1 MADKGTQVSRREFLT
16 CAVVG
21 TAGATLGGLLGC
33 AAALTYPA
41 TVVDGQI
48 SLSRSELE
56 QLAGVNRPVVVKA
69 PDLPD
74 PVILIPVD
82 AKTFRVVS
90 AKCTHLGCHVR
101 PAKNFLVCPC
111 HGSTFNLGGEVVRG
125 PASSA
130 LTTYPVEING
140 DEIKIILF

>member
-1 MADKGTQVSRREFLT
+1 VVDKGIQVSRRTFLT
-16 CAVVG
+16 CAAAG
-21 TAGATLGGLLGC
+21 TAGAALGGLLGC

-48 SLSRSELE
+48 SLSRSKLE
-56 QLAGVNRPVVVKA
+56 QLAGVNKPVVVKA

-82 AKTFRVVS
+82 EKNFRAVS

-111 HGSTFNLGGEVVRG
+111 HGSTYDLGGEVIRG
-125 PASSA
+125 PAPSA
-130 LTTYPVEING
+130 LTTYPVEVNG
-140 DEIKIILF
+140 DRIKIILF

>member
-16 CAVVG
+16 YAAVG
-21 TAGATLGGLLGC
+21 TAGAALGGLLGC
-33 AAALTYPA
+33 AAALIYPA
-41 TVVDGQI
+41 TVVEGQI

-56 QLAGVNRPVVVKA
+56 QLAGLNRPVVVKA
-69 PDLPD
+69 PKLPD

-82 AKTFRVVS
+82 EKTFRAMS

-111 HGSTFNLGGEVVRG
+111 HGSTFNLRGEVVRG

-130 LTTYPVEING
+130 LTTYSVEVNG
-140 DEIKIILF
+140 NEIKIILF

>member
-1 MADKGTQVSRREFLT
+1 MTDKGTQISRRAFLT
-16 CAVVG
+16 CAAAG

-56 QLAGVNRPVVVKA
+56 QLAGVNRPVIVKA
-69 PDLPD
+69 HDLPY
-74 PVILIPVD
+74 PVILIPVGE
-82 AKTFRVVS
+82 KTFRAVS

-101 PAKNFLVCPC
+101 PSKNFLVCPC
-111 HGSTFNLGGEVVRG
+111 HGSTYDLRGEVVRG
-125 PASSA
+125 PAPIA
-130 LTTYPVEING
+130 LTTYPVEVNG
-140 DEIKIILF
+140 DRIKIILF

>member
-16 CAVVG
+16 YAAAG
-21 TAGATLGGLLGC
+21 TAGAALGGLLGC

-41 TVVDGQI
+41 TVVEGQI

-56 QLAGVNRPVVVKA
+56 QLAGLNRPVVVKA
-69 PDLPD
+69 PNLSD
-74 PVILIPVD
+74 PVILIPVEE
-82 AKTFRVVS
+82 KTFRAVS

-111 HGSTFNLGGEVVRG
+111 HGSTYDLGGKVVRG

-130 LTTYPVEING
+130 LTAYPVEING
-140 DEIKIILF
+140 EEIKIILY

>member
-1 MADKGTQVSRREFLT
+1 MVDKGIQVSRRTFLT
-16 CAVVG
+16 CAAAG
-21 TAGATLGGLLGC
+21 TAGAALGGLLGC

-48 SLSRSELE
+48 SLSRSKLE
-56 QLAGVNRPVVVKA
+56 QLAGVNKPVVVKA

-82 AKTFRVVS
+82 EKNFRAVS

-111 HGSTFNLGGEVVRG
+111 HGSTYDLGGEVIRG
-125 PASSA
+125 PAPSA
-130 LTTYPVEING
+130 LTTYPVEVNG
-140 DEIKIILF
+140 DRIKIILF

>member
-1 MADKGTQVSRREFLT
+1 MVDKGIQVSRRTFLT
-16 CAVVG
+16 CVAAG
-21 TAGATLGGLLGC
+21 TAGAALGGLLGC

-48 SLSRSELE
+48 SLSRSKLE
-56 QLAGVNRPVVVKA
+56 QLAGVNKPVVVKA

-82 AKTFRVVS
+82 EKNFRAVS

-111 HGSTFNLGGEVVRG
+111 HGSTYDLGGEVIRG
-125 PASSA
+125 PAPSA
-130 LTTYPVEING
+130 LTTYPVEVNG
-140 DEIKIILF
+140 DRIKIILF

>member
-1 MADKGTQVSRREFLT
+1 MVDKETEVSRRTFLT
-16 CAVVG
+16 CAA
-21 TAGATLGGLLGC
+21 AGAAGAAIGGLLGC

-41 TVVDGQI
+41 TVVNGQI
-48 SLSRSELE
+48 SLSRSKLE
-56 QLAGVNRPVVVKA
+56 QLAGRNKPVVVKA

-82 AKTFRVVS
+82 EKNFRAVS

-111 HGSTFNLGGEVVRG
+111 HGSTYGLGGEVVRG
-125 PASSA
+125 PAPSA
-130 LTTYPVEING
+130 LTTYPVEVNG
-140 DEIKIILF
+140 DRIKIILF

>member
-1 MADKGTQVSRREFLT
+1 MGDKETQVSRREFLT
-16 CAVVG
+16 YAAAS
-21 TAGATLGGLLGC
+21 TAGAALGGLLGC

-41 TVVDGQI
+41 TVVEGQI
-48 SLSRSELE
+48 SLSRSELD
-56 QLAGVNRPVVVKA
+56 QLAGPNRPVIVKA

-82 AKTFRVVS
+82 EKTFRAVS

-130 LTTYPVEING
+130 LTTYPIEING